1 MRARSR
7 GCRRRLI
14 APAQASGNSYLS
26 RLDCWRHNAVVVNA
40 ATDRGGCSM
49 ANGLMAALDGTME
62 PLPHTPSPPDELT
75 EMVQLGIR
83 AWNKE
88 IEDQER
94 AWRVDH
100 YIREFRASHGPE
112 LDRLQRPL
120 NKKVLERYSKAFDDF
135 QRWARKDNVQG
146 LPVHAAVAAAYLAVL
161 MLAEKPMREIKEAA
175 AAIEYYHKFSEF
187 SFDT

>member
-1 MRARSR
+1 
-7 GCRRRLI
+7 
-14 APAQASGNSYLS
+14 
-26 RLDCWRHNAVVVNA
+26 
-40 ATDRGGCSM
+40 M

-88 IEDQER
+88 IEDLER
-94 AWRVDH
+94 SWRVDH
-100 YIREFRASHGPE
+100 YIREFREAHGPE
-112 LDRLQRPL
+112 LDRLQRPPNEKTL
-120 NKKVLERYSKAFDDF
+120 ARYKAAFDAF
-135 QRWARKDNVQG
+135 QAWARKDNVHG

-175 AAIEYYHKFSEF
+175 AAIEYYHKVSEF
-187 SFDT
+187 YFDTDFITVVLKNAAEYAALRKNSDEPPKPNGHDAHPEGKKDNG